1 MQPSE
6 SQLLDIANIYVHQ
19 LSMLPESITHK
30 TIDLHNLHQDIL
42 MLWHN
47 TAQEIKQLALADE
60 IKNLTYYAL
69 CAYTDEFCYRIEH
82 PGALTWQEHSLQN
95 KWFNVQDAGM
105 EFFNKLTTAQHQNQ
119 AIVMRI
125 YLLCLQAGFYGKYD
139 LAPQPN
145 SPQQQA
151 GIPPDCSDLQ
161 HDASCQAT
169 HATREQLIA
178 SLQQQLSSCTEPPS
192 RAAIG
197 GTLRYKIRTLLTAGC
212 LLYCALSAYSW
223 I

>member
-1 MQPSE
+1 MHSSE

-82 PGALTWQEHSLQN
+82 PDALSWQEHSLQN

-119 AIVMRI
+119 TIVMCI

-139 LAPQPN
+139 LAPQADSAQQPLALPSDCS
-145 SPQQQA
+145 SPQ
-151 GIPPDCSDLQ
+151 
-161 HDASCQAT
+161 HDTNSQT
-169 HATREQLIA
+169 KHVTREQLIA
-178 SLQQQLSSCTEPPS
+178 SLQQQLSSRTEPPS